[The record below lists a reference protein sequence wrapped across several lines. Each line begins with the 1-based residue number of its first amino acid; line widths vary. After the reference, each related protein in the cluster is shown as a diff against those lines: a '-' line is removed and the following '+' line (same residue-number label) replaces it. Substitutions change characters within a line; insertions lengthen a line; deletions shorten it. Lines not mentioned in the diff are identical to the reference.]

1 MANKPEEF
9 PLFTKLDDSMI
20 TSLLEKLNRYLAGF
34 SNNTGIYGITA
45 FEKTVFE
52 IFERIEKRR
61 IYFHIYYSGCRMGE
75 LNEGALLC
83 FWIVKLNPFFSP
95 KLPVD
100 ILNVKIALY
109 LFNSMLSYIAQ
120 KTDKKVLINAQ
131 IVKDLYYSFRF
142 RDISKESIMLLA
154 ESLVQKC

>member
-9 PLFTKLDDSMI
+9 PRFTKLDGSMI
-20 TSLLEKLNRYLAGF
+20 ASLLEKLNRYLSGF
-34 SNNTGIYGITA
+34 STNTGISGITA
-45 FEKTVFE
+45 FENTMLE

-61 IYFHIYYSGCRMGE
+61 VYFHIYYDGCKMGE

-83 FWIVKLNPFFSP
+83 FWIVKLNPFFCHGI
-95 KLPVD
+95 PVD

-120 KTDKKVLINAQ
+120 KTNKKALVTPH

-142 RDISKESIMLLA
+142 RSISKESIMLLA
-154 ESLVQKC
+154 ECMVQNH

>member
-9 PLFTKLDDSMI
+9 PVFTKLDDTI
-20 TSLLEKLNRYLAGF
+20 IAALLKKLNRYLAGF
-34 SNNTGIYGITA
+34 SANTGISGITA
-45 FEKTVFE
+45 FEE
-52 IFERIEKRR
+52 ALLELFERIEKRR
-61 IYFHIYYSGCRMGE
+61 TYFHIYYDGCKMGE

-83 FWIVKLNPFFSP
+83 FWIVKLKPFFCP
-95 KLPVD
+95 KIPVD

-120 KTDKKVLINAQ
+120 KTNKKVLVTPQ
-131 IVKDLYYSFRF
+131 IIKDLYYSLRF

-154 ESLVQKC
+154 ECLVQDY

>member
-20 TSLLEKLNRYLAGF
+20 ASLLEKLNRYLSGF
-34 SNNTGIYGITA
+34 SSNTGIYGITA
-45 FEKTVFE
+45 FENTVLE

-61 IYFHIYYSGCRMGE
+61 VYFHIYYDGCKMGE

-83 FWIVKLNPFFSP
+83 FWIVKLHPFFCP

-109 LFNSMLSYIAQ
+109 LFNSMVSYIAQ
-120 KTDKKVLINAQ
+120 KTNRKALVTPQ

-154 ESLVQKC
+154 ECLVQNC